1 MHSASVP
8 VEGGTL
14 SPTHTRS
21 TAHLFAL
28 RQTNAMRGRGDS
40 EACSLGPQQLVALYD
55 ILASSSR
62 ERARI
67 RQVPKNAK

>member
-14 SPTHTRS
+14 SPTHTRN

-28 RQTNAMRGRGDS
+28 RQTKAMRGRGDS
-40 EACSLGPQQLVALYD
+40 VACSLGPEQLALYD

-67 RQVPKNAK
+67 RQAPKRAK